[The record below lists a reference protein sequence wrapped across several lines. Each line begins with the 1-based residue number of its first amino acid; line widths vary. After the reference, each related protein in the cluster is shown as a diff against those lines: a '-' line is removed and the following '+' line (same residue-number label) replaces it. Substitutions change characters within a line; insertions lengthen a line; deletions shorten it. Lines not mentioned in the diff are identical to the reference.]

1 MYYKRAEEVR
11 IMKQTLPMVLV
22 RLIIGAVF
30 VTEGLLKLLW
40 PELGGARF
48 ELLGIPMATQVAN
61 FVGIIEIG
69 AGASIALNFFAGDA
83 AILLLGVIIP
93 AIFMTKIPILLGS
106 RFLWWNPP
114 VLTHYGFLS
123 FMHESRTDLLV
134 LFGLVAILLDSG
146 VKWRSRRWNE

>member
-1 MYYKRAEEVR
+1 
-11 IMKQTLPMVLV
+11 MKQTLPMVLM

-40 PELGGARF
+40 PELGSGRF
-48 ELLGIPMATQVAN
+48 EHLGIPMAGQVAS
-61 FVGIIEIG
+61 FVGIIEVG
-69 AGASIALNFFAGDA
+69 AGASMIFNFFAGDCA
-83 AILLLGVIIP
+83 LLLLCVIIP
-93 AIFMTKIPILLGS
+93 AIVMTKIPILLGS
-106 RFLWWNPP
+106 RFLWFDPP
-114 VLTHYGFLS
+114 PLAHYGFLS